1 MVEIRHG
8 AGERKQ
14 YCFVRRIVMMIL
26 KSAAASQ
33 FNIFTENGK
42 NRRCEYEDGD
52 TEDLSL
58 SELKALAKTFQ
69 QGNSKAHEESY
80 SQRGSTEPDL
90 AEFYTLVKKESPN
103 QNKAS
108 YSQRDITE
116 PVIIS
121 PEKAESSNCKNQEFF
136 DEEDWRAGELA

>member
-1 MVEIRHG
+1 
-8 AGERKQ
+8 
-14 YCFVRRIVMMIL
+14 MMIL

-58 SELKALAKTFQ
+58 SELKALAAKIKAGCTFQ

-121 PEKAESSNCKNQEFF
+121 PEKAESSNSKNQEFF